1 MTRHDQ
7 EAYRALRTYLTH
19 LLTDPRDKALE
30 EVPEPLRA
38 SVEAFLRGKTIYHD
52 AADRPVVYAHDLAA
66 WAHQV
71 IHVSG
76 LEYPL
81 SLASVDV
88 NSLRQAMAARVGAR
102 LSA

>member
-1 MTRHDQ
+1 MTSHNQ
-7 EAYRALRTYLTH
+7 EAYRVLRAYLTH

-30 EVPEPLRA
+30 EVPAPLRA
-38 SVEAFLRGKTIYHD
+38 SVEAFMLGKTVYHD
-52 AADRPVVYAHDLAA
+52 AADRPIIYAHDLAA

-76 LEYPL
+76 LEYPV

-88 NSLRQAMAARVGAR
+88 DSLRQAMAA
-102 LSA
+102 